1 MPSASICLFN
11 PFNHQHSSDQGWHR
25 HVQEVI
31 YYGDSR
37 FWQALAD
44 ISKAD
49 AQHQLWMQGCL
60 KEELVHEFF
69 FSSIKECLIMSF
81 QLFIM
86 SYVGIATSLGLVI
99 EVPMVLQSL
108 SVSCYGDL

>member
-1 MPSASICLFN
+1 MSPYI
-11 PFNHQHSSDQGWHR
+11 
-25 HVQEVI
+25 I
-31 YYGDSR
+31 YYGDSQ

-49 AQHQLWMQGCL
+49 ARHQLWMQGCL
-60 KEELVHEFF
+60 KEELVHEFL

-99 EVPMVLQSL
+99 EVLMVL
-108 SVSCYGDL
+108 